1 MKKRVCDVCGKDM
14 PFDETYTL
22 VRMKKILCNGKQQ
35 RSYIGA
41 VYKDMCKDCLDSVTA
56 MLTGSDDEIQAES
69 LGGCKPRY
77 DHKKILSLRDAG
89 WTYAD
94 IADEMGCSEQT
105 VKKVV
110 LNAKKKAVLD
120 D

>member
-56 MLTGSDDEIQAES
+56 MLTGSDDEVQAES
-69 LGGCKPRY
+69 LGGCNPRY
-77 DHKKILSLRDAG
+77 DHKKILSLREAG
-89 WTYAD
+89 WSVEK
-94 IADEMGCSEQT
+94 IADDLNCSPET
-105 VKKVV
+105 IKTYVYGR
-110 LNAKKKAVLD
+110 KKAALD